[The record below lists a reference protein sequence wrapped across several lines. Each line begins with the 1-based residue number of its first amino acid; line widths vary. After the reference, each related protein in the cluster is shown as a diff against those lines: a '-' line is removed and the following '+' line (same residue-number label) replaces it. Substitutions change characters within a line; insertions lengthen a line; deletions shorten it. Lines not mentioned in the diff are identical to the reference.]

1 MESKFEK
8 HETLYTI
15 LLIVFY
21 VVVNSYLVQNFGI
34 ADYRSALVNTIISV
48 LLILLMK
55 RLNRLEYYGIKWVS
69 NCKEYLYFI
78 PLIVITTVNL

>member
-1 MESKFEK
+1 MESKFERL
-8 HETLYTI
+8 ETLFTI
-15 LLIVFY
+15 FLIAFY

-34 ADYRSALVNTIISV
+34 ADYRSALVNIIISV

-69 NCKEYLYFI
+69 NCKECLYFI
-78 PLIVITTVNL
+78 PLIVITTVN